1 MKLANWLNVTLK
13 TFITSSKI
21 LASLRDHVR
30 RLFSKMLGGKQENL
44 RGGLAVNILKNLSG
58 KLRQQGQRGNTQSVS
73 ERIIQC
79 LGLRAINIQIG
90 KVVQRRNA
98 KDFTPL
104 DYGKKSLGRY
114 LSEMIFFVGDAA
126 FLAV

>member
-58 KLRQQGQRGNTQSVS
+58 KLRQQGQRRNIQSVS

-79 LGLRAINIQIG
+79 LGLRAIGTQIG
-90 KVVQRRNA
+90 KEAQHQNA
-98 KDFTPL
+98 KGFTLL
-104 DYGKKSLGRY
+104 DCGKQFLGLY
-114 LSEMIFFVGDAA
+114 SNAISFFVGDAA
-126 FLAV
+126 FLAD